1 MSGKHSRPESRQAIA
16 LKYTGKGAP
25 RLTAKGGGDI
35 ARQILELADEHGVP
49 VHEDAALTSALAQI
63 PLGDEIPEN
72 LYVAVAEVLAFV
84 YMLSGRRPGDVRPG
98 QASDKEEG
106 VVAVTPRRDRQS
118 QEGD

>member
-1 MSGKHSRPESRQAIA
+1 MNGKESRPDSRQAIA

-25 RLTAKGGGDI
+25 RLTAKGAGDI
-35 ARQILELADEHGVP
+35 ARQILDLADEHGVP
-49 VHEDAALTSALAQI
+49 IHEDAALTSALAQI

-84 YMLSGRRPGDVRPG
+84 YMLSGRRPGDLQPE
-98 QASDKEEG
+98 QAPDKDKD
-106 VVAVTPRRDRQS
+106 VVSVTPRRDRSS

>member
-1 MSGKHSRPESRQAIA
+1 MSGKHSRPDSRQAIA

-35 ARQILELADEHGVP
+35 ARQILELAGEHGVP

-72 LYVAVAEVLAFV
+72 LYVAVAEVLAFI
-84 YMLSGRRPGDVRPG
+84 YMLSGRRPGDARPG

-106 VVAVTPRRDRQS
+106 VVDVTPIRDRQS